1 MSKENDDF
9 VEDLVKNLPQGK
21 PMSEFELKKFEK
33 LIDSEIASSY
43 PATKKNSVTQRMSI
57 AASVVAIFIGVGIFA
72 TQSNSVNSDNLIIPT
87 PNPSVTN
94 DSNPV
99 DPTNPNDEPTQT
111 DGNSNP
117 GNQGQLFEDEDDP
130 TASSEEVPV
139 FRSRIDYETNFAA
152 AKKNVKL
159 ASKPGKFTSLSSI
172 QRNCAITLGVDKELL
187 AFDTAYFGPDSIM
200 AFYVG
205 QTKSDYVVK
214 IALTTCELISE
225 LENE

>member
-9 VEDLVKNLPQGK
+9 VEDLVKNLPKGR

-43 PATKKNSVTQRMSI
+43 PATKRNSVTQRMSI

-72 TQSNSVNSDNLIIPT
+72 TQNNSLNSDSLILPT

-94 DSNPV
+94 DSNPA
-99 DPTNPNDEPTQT
+99 DPTNPSDEPTQT
-111 DGNSNP
+111 DGNSNT
-117 GNQGQLFEDEDDP
+117 GNQGQLFEDEP
-130 TASSEEVPV
+130 TVSSEEVPV

-159 ASKPGKFTSLSSI
+159 ANKPGKFTSLSSI
-172 QRNCAITLGVDKELL
+172 QRNCAITLGIEKDLL
-187 AFDTAYFGPDSIM
+187 AFDSAYFGPDAVM

-214 IALTTCELISE
+214 IALSTCELVSE
-225 LENE
+225 LEND